1 MKWRGRARARERAE
15 AEQTRAELRAHLDA
29 QMRVQL
35 EEQLRTQTML
45 LEAVQALRAD
55 VNARESDVV
64 RVLELAVNVC
74 DHVIECVEADQ
85 DERRAIVD
93 TLGRLADAI
102 TNRSIAV
109 AGPAPSLPPT
119 PRIIGGN
126 VVAGDVPRDEVIE
139 LNDDLTDAADAN
151 NARDTVVEVRC
162 RFGDRWV
169 DGFEVCETIH
179 DEDGERYRLR
189 RRSDGT
195 ILPELFAADT
205 VRHVETFAE
214 LTPALEQRSIWSK
227 I

>member
-1 MKWRGRARARERAE
+1 MQWRGRARARERAE
-15 AEQTRAELRAHLDA
+15 AELARAELRAQLDA

-55 VNARESDVV
+55 VNARENDVV

-93 TLGRLADAI
+93 TLGRLADAMMNRPI
-102 TNRSIAV
+102 TV
-109 AGPAPSLPPT
+109 AAPAASLPPT

-126 VVAGDVPRDEVIE
+126 VVAGDAPRDAVVD
-139 LNDDLTDAADAN
+139 LNDDDNAPE
-151 NARDTVVEVRC
+151 ARDTVVEVRC

-179 DEDGERYRLR
+179 DETGERYRLR

-195 ILPELFAADT
+195 ILPELFAADS
-205 VRHVETFAE
+205 VRHVETFAQ
-214 LTPALEQRSIWSK
+214 LTPTPEPRSIWSK